1 MNKPWAGVAM
11 ISACAWVSGCLGRHR
26 EPMPPLGPTLEI
38 VNESSLVYRV
48 TVSPTI
54 VVQVHPGESKC
65 VRVGMY
71 HEVRTIE
78 VIALASTVPYYTPP
92 ENLMS
97 ASGWVVE
104 IGQLPLYDLLS
115 LRPAEPCKA

>member
-1 MNKPWAGVAM
+1 
-11 ISACAWVSGCLGRHR
+11 
-26 EPMPPLGPTLEI
+26 MPPLGPTLEI